1 MRVMLFRNE
10 IEFDRAEPE
19 AALAQVPSGPA
30 VFALRGASG
39 EPYLNRTADL
49 RRRLRKLLLPAPA
62 QSRRLQLARLVRRI
76 GWTET
81 ASEFGAQVLL
91 YRAASAVF
99 GAEASRRMRLRAPF
113 FLRMGMRNRFPRVW
127 VTNTLAPS
135 AMADLFGPFP
145 SRHAAER
152 YAEEVLDLH
161 LLRRCFQDLEPD
173 PEFPGCLY
181 SEMKKCLA
189 PCFGGC
195 SDERYGAE
203 AAAVHAF
210 LRTRG
215 QSLLDA
221 IAGEREEASG
231 RLDFEAAAAA
241 HGRWQKVQTVAKAAP
256 EPAVALAA
264 QHGLIVQA
272 SPEPDEVELYLLRE
286 GVLAGPARFSMLAI
300 QLPNESSGSTSL
312 FAHPAAHRPL
322 ALDGEAGQEPTPEDR
337 LTEALAGL
345 EQARKPA
352 DKALLADHQALA
364 ARWYFRPQ
372 AKREGELL
380 LAEAGRVPLKALL
393 RACARVYRASMDRH
407 AERGAPAPT
416 AAG

>member
-1 MRVMLFRNE
+1 MLFNHE
-10 IEFDRAEPE
+10 IEFDPGEPE
-19 AALAQVPSGPA
+19 AAFARLPAAPA
-30 VFALRGASG
+30 VFSLRGEAG

-91 YRAASAVF
+91 YRAAAALF
-99 GAEASRRMRLRAPF
+99 GAEAARRMHLRAPF
-113 FLRMGMRNRFPRVW
+113 FLRMGMRNRFPRAW

-161 LLRRCFQDLEPD
+161 LLRRCFQDLDPD

-181 SEMKKCLA
+181 SEMRKCLA

-195 SDERYGAE
+195 SDERYTAE

-215 QSLLDA
+215 QSLLDTS
-221 IAGEREEASG
+221 AGEREAASE

-241 HGRWQKVQTVAKAAP
+241 HGRWQKVNAVARSAP
-256 EPAVALAA
+256 ELAGALAA
-264 QHGLIVQA
+264 QHAAIVQA
-272 SPEPDEVELYLLRE
+272 CSEPDEVELYLLKE
-286 GVLAGPARFSMLAI
+286 GILAGPERFSMLAI

-312 FAHPAAHRPL
+312 FAHPAAHRPV
-322 ALDGEAGQEPTPEDR
+322 ALGGEAGHEPTPEDR
-337 LTEALAGL
+337 LTKALHSL
-345 EQARKPA
+345 ENDRKPA
-352 DKALLADHQALA
+352 DKALLADHQALV

-372 AKREGELL
+372 TKREGELIA
-380 LAEAGRVPLKALL
+380 AEAGRIPAKALL
-393 RACARVYRASMDRH
+393 RACARVYRAQIDRN
-407 AERGAPAPT
+407 AVPALSAPGISVP
-416 AAG
+416 G